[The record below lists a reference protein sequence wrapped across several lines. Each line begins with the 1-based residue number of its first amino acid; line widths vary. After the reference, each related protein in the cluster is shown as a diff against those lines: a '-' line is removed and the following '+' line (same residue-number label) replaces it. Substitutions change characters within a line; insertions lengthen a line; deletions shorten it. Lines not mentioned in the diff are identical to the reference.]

1 MSNIHNWE
9 LIETNKTSGT
19 AKVKCPV
26 CGPDRKNK
34 ADKSLYIKF
43 DSGVAKC
50 FHCEGLFFRDSIQ
63 KKVEKENFTLPVQT
77 WKNYT
82 SLSDNVVKYF
92 EGRKIQQYT
101 LKAFEISE
109 EKYYQPALN
118 KEVNNIV
125 FNYFEGD
132 VLVNKKYRS
141 GNKKFT
147 QSKNAKSVFYNLNSV
162 IGQDEAYI
170 VEGEID
176 VLSLYEIGIK
186 NVISVPNGAND
197 NDNYWLNSEKYIK
210 DIKKF
215 YIATDFSMK
224 VV

>member
-50 FHCEGLFFRDSIQ
+50 FHCEGLFFRDSI
-63 KKVEKENFTLPVQT
+63 KNKVEKENFTLPVQT

-82 SLSDNVVKYF
+82 ELSDQVVKYF

-101 LKAFEISE
+101 LKEFNISE

-118 KEVNNIV
+118 KE
-125 FNYFEGD
+125 
-132 VLVNKKYRS
+132 
-141 GNKKFT
+141 
-147 QSKNAKSVFYNLNSV
+147 
-162 IGQDEAYI
+162 
-170 VEGEID
+170 
-176 VLSLYEIGIK
+176 
-186 NVISVPNGAND
+186 
-197 NDNYWLNSEKYIK
+197 
-210 DIKKF
+210 
-215 YIATDFSMK
+215 
-224 VV
+224 